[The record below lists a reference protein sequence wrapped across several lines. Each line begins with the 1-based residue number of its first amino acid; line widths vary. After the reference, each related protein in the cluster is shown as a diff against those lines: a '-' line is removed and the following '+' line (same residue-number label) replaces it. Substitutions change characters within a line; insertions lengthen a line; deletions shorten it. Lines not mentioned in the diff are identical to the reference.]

1 MTMTEARFMALLAA
15 YGAELSR
22 WPADER
28 GPAEALLAV
37 APHRL
42 KDIWESERVFD
53 RLLTLE
59 KDVPAP
65 ISLES
70 RVLASSPAPRT
81 TRRPA
86 RLFGRWTAPQWATG
100 GAIAASLALGFAA
113 GYAGE
118 PKAQP
123 GTEYAQMLALNSAGA
138 GNMFLTAVN
147 DVGN

>member
-1 MTMTEARFMALLAA
+1 MTEARFMELLAA
-15 YGAELSR
+15 YGAELAR
-22 WPADER
+22 WPAEER
-28 GPAEALLAV
+28 GAAEALLAV

-65 ISLES
+65 IALEN
-70 RVLASSPAPRT
+70 RILTASPTPRPG
-81 TRRPA
+81 RRSS
-86 RLFGRWTAPQWATG
+86 RLFGRWTPPQWATG

-113 GYAGE
+113 GYAAE
-118 PKAQP
+118 PAAASV
-123 GTEYAQMLALNSAGA
+123 GDYAQMLSLGGAGA

-147 DVGN
+147 EPGN

>member
-1 MTMTEARFMALLAA
+1 MTEARFMTLLAA

-22 WPADER
+22 WPTEER
-28 GPAEALLAV
+28 GAAEALLAV

-59 KDVPAP
+59 KDVTAS

-70 RVLASSPAPRT
+70 RILASSPMPRAV
-81 TRRPA
+81 RRSQ
-86 RLFGRWTAPQWATG
+86 RLFGRWTVPQWATG
-100 GAIAASLALGFAA
+100 GTIAASLALGFAA

-118 PKAQP
+118 PKAQS
-123 GTEYAQMLALNSAGA
+123 GAEYTQMLALNSAGA
-138 GNMFLTAVN
+138 GNMFLTAVS
-147 DVGN
+147 DSGN

>member
-1 MTMTEARFMALLAA
+1 MTMTEARFMVLLAA

-22 WPADER
+22 WPAEER

-65 ISLES
+65 IALES
-70 RVLASSPAPRT
+70 RVLAASPAPYAQ
-81 TRRPA
+81 RRPQ
-86 RLFGRWTAPQWATG
+86 RLFGRWTPPQWATG

-118 PKAQP
+118 PKSQS
-123 GTEYAQMLALNSAGA
+123 GSEYAQMLALNSAGA

-147 DVGN
+147 DTGN